1 MRLFTHSGFD
11 PVTAL
16 LRLQRDLE
24 AALEKP
30 LGFDGLS
37 GRGLFPPVNVFADK
51 DGYVLRFELPGVEPE
66 NVDVQTRGHTLTV
79 SGKRVPTVPEG
90 ASLHR
95 SERGSGT
102 FSRSIELSEELDL
115 ARATAT
121 HKNGL
126 LAIHV
131 PKREEAKPRQI
142 TVKAA

>member
-1 MRLFTHSGFD
+1 MRLFNYSGFD

-24 AALEKP
+24 QAFEKP
-30 LGFDGLS
+30 LGFNGLS

-51 DGYVLRFELPGVEPE
+51 EGYVLRFEVPGIEPE
-66 NVDVQTRGHTLTV
+66 NVDVQMRGHTLTV
-79 SGKRVPTVPEG
+79 SGKRVGSAPDG
-90 ASLHR
+90 SSLHR

-115 ARATAT
+115 ERATAT

-126 LAIHV
+126 LTIRV
-131 PKREEAKPRQI
+131 PKCEEAKPRQI